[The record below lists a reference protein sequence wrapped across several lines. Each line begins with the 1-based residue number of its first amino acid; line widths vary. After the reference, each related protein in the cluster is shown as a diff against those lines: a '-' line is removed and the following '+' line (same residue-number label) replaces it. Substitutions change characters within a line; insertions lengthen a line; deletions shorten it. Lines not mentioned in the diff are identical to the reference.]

1 MKMKDEKKI
10 YRFIADAFDEG
21 LIEPS
26 EMSPAELGKKIQDE
40 YEANPPTL
48 IELMRAYIYMIR
60 LKLNR
65 KK

>member
-10 YRFIADAFDEG
+10 YRILLD
-21 LIEPS
+21 LVEPS
-26 EMSPAELGKKIQDE
+26 KMSPAELGKKIQDD

-48 IELMRAYIYMIR
+48 IELMRAHIYMIR